1 MPPELEGS
9 GFNNSQLARVA
20 EIVGAYDLGFGVV
33 MGAHQSIG
41 YKGILL
47 EGTDAQKQKYL
58 PDLAT
63 GRKFAAFA
71 LTEPT
76 TGSDA
81 SSVRTRAELSADGKH
96 YVLNGGKIWIS
107 NGGFA
112 DVFTVFAQVIC

>member
-1 MPPELEGS
+1 MINLFIFRNDETSEIPRAVLDQFAELGTFGVLVPPELEGS
-9 GFNNSQLARVA
+9 GFNNSQMARVA

-81 SSVRTRAELSADGKH
+81 SVS
-96 YVLNGGKIWIS
+96 
-107 NGGFA
+107 
-112 DVFTVFAQVIC
+112 